1 MAVVMPG
8 KAAIIVAGG
17 SGTRMGADRPKQFL
31 ELAGEPVLLHTLRAF
46 AEYDSGM
53 QLIVVLPQSHISEWE
68 SMYAGCAQD
77 IPHQLTAGGEQRFH
91 SVKNGLALV
100 RDAELV
106 AVHDGV
112 RPFVDAATIER
123 AFAAA
128 EKYGAAVPVLPVDDT
143 LREVNGSESHWVDR
157 ARYVRI
163 QTPQCF
169 KTTLLKR
176 AYQQDYSAT
185 FTDDA
190 SVVEQ
195 LGERVELVEGNVE
208 NFKITV
214 PFHLYVAE
222 TVLAAR

>member
-1 MAVVMPG
+1 MPT

-31 ELAGEPVLLHTLRAF
+31 NLAGEPVLLHTLRAF
-46 AEYDSGM
+46 AQYAPAM
-53 QLIVVLPQSHISEWE
+53 RLIVVLPASHIAEWE
-68 SMYAGCAQD
+68 SLYAECGHR
-77 IPHQLTAGGEQRFH
+77 IPHTLTTGGDQRFH

-100 RDAELV
+100 DNAELV

-112 RPFVDAATIER
+112 RPFVDRDTIDR
-123 AFAAA
+123 AFTAA
-128 EKYGAAVPVLPVDDT
+128 EQFGAAVPVLPVDDT
-143 LREVNGSESHWVDR
+143 LREVEGSESHWVNRDR
-157 ARYVRI
+157 FVRI

-169 KTTLLKR
+169 RATLLKK
-176 AYQQDYSAT
+176 AYEQDYSAS

-190 SVVEQ
+190 SVVER
-195 LGERVELVEGNVE
+195 LGERVELVAGNVE

-214 PFHLYVAE
+214 PFHLHVAE

>member
-1 MAVVMPG
+1 MPG
-8 KAAIIVAGG
+8 KAVIIVAGG
-17 SGTRMGADRPKQFL
+17 SGTRMGCDRPKQFL
-31 ELAGEPVLLHTLRAF
+31 TLAGEPVLLHTLRAF
-46 AEYDSGM
+46 AEYDPNI
-53 QLIVVLPQSHISEWE
+53 QLIVVLPHNHISEWE
-68 SMYAGCAQD
+68 AMYANCEHD
-77 IPHQLTAGGEQRFH
+77 IPHTLTTGGEQRFH

-100 RDAELV
+100 NEAALV

-123 AFAAA
+123 AFTAA
-128 EKYGAAVPVLPVDDT
+128 EQYGAAVPVLPVDDT
-143 LREVNGSESHWVDR
+143 LREVYGSESRWVDR
-157 ARYVRI
+157 SRFVRI

-169 KTTLLKR
+169 KTSLLKR
-176 AYQQDYSAT
+176 AYEQDYSAT

-214 PFHLYVAE
+214 PFHLHVAE